1 MEQKMDMGL
10 VRKVDIDHEM
20 QQSFLD
26 YSMSVIVSR
35 ALPDARDG
43 LKPVQR
49 RLLYAM
55 YDMGIRPDSTYK
67 KSARIVGEV
76 LGKYHP
82 HGDQAVYEA
91 MARMAQD
98 FSMRYPIIDGQ
109 GNFGSVDGDPPA
121 AMRYT
126 EGRITPFALDIINQ
140 LDRQTVD
147 FAANFDDTLK
157 EPAVLPAAIPN
168 LLVNG
173 AIGIAVGMATNI
185 PPHNLGEVIDALK
198 YLLDHWTKLEDVT
211 VGDLMQFIQGPDFPT
226 GGIILQEHEQNDILS
241 AYATGKGRIT
251 LRGRVQTEEMARG
264 KSRIIVTELPF
275 MVNKAALIE
284 RIAELSREG
293 GLEGL
298 ADLRDET
305 DRHGMRVVIELAKS
319 GDLEKVLSDLFKKTP
334 LQVTYGINLLALVN
348 GEPRL
353 LTLKH
358 ALKAYLEHRLEV
370 VKRRSEYDL
379 ARAQERLHI
388 LEGLRIALKNL
399 DEIIALI
406 RGSADSDQAKIKL
419 VKRYKLSTL
428 QAQAIL
434 DLPLKRL
441 ASLER
446 KKIDLEYK
454 ELLEQVK
461 NLQGLL
467 KSEVKRRQMVIE
479 ELSAI
484 KSKYTDRRRTQIVKL
499 QQGKVLSALPVLN
512 DVIADEKVW
521 VSLSA
526 ENRIGKFREQ
536 NPPRLGGKNAPKL
549 MLGCHSNQVLYAVNQ
564 IGKCAAL
571 NMQAIPFEENGE
583 GGIPVVK
590 LAAFGENDRIVAMLA
605 LPGNRAVLQDAT
617 ILTVTSAGM
626 VKRSSV
632 GELPGPAAD
641 LFTLVKVNDG
651 DELLDVQLVRG
662 EPEVLVISQKGMG
675 IRFGLQE
682 VRVMGLAATGVNA
695 MKLSP
700 GDGVV
705 SLIQLPSKGELL
717 AVASD
722 GLGWR
727 FEGEAFPLQ
736 GRYGAG
742 VIGFKLAATSR
753 ITGVVFGKKN
763 SQVSLHCKKAAAK
776 VVRIDE
782 IPAGKRA
789 TAGKKVIELK
799 PNDEIARM
807 VICKDFVEIREAKP
821 ATKRSKPTR

>member
-1 MEQKMDMGL
+1 MDMGL

-55 YDMGIRPDSTYK
+55 YDMGIRPDSSYK

-98 FSMRYPIIDGQ
+98 FSMRYPIVDGQ

-126 EGRITPFALDIINQ
+126 EGRITPFALDMINQ

-147 FAANFDDTLK
+147 FVANFDDTLK
-157 EPAVLPAAIPN
+157 EPVVLPAAIPN

-198 YLLDHWTKLEDVT
+198 YLLEHWTKLDDVT

-226 GGIILQEHEQNDILS
+226 GGLILQEHEQNDILA

-264 KSRIIVTELPF
+264 RSRIIVTELPF
-275 MVNKAALIE
+275 MVNKSALIE

-293 GLEGL
+293 ELEGL

-305 DRHGMRVVIELAKS
+305 DRHGMRIVIELGKT
-319 GDLEKVLSDLFKKTP
+319 GDIEKVLSGLFKKTP
-334 LQVTYGINLLALVN
+334 LQITYSINLLALVN

-406 RGSADSDQAKIKL
+406 RSSADSDQAKSKL
-419 VKRYKLSTL
+419 IKRYKLSQV

-446 KKIDLEYK
+446 KKIELEYK

-461 NLQGLL
+461 ALQGLL
-467 KSEVKRRQMVIE
+467 KSEAKRRQVVIE
-479 ELSAI
+479 ELALIQSRYA
-484 KSKYTDRRRTQIVKL
+484 DRRRTQIVKL
-499 QQGKVLSALPVLN
+499 KKGKAVAELPVLSE
-512 DVIADEKVW
+512 VMADEKLW
-521 VSLSA
+521 ITLSSDD
-526 ENRIGKFREQ
+526 RIGKFREQ
-536 NPPRLGGKNAPKL
+536 NVPRLGGKNAPKL
-549 MLGCHSNQVLYAVNQ
+549 MLACHSSQTLYLVSQ

-571 NMQAIPFEENGE
+571 NMQAIPYVENDTE
-583 GGIPVVK
+583 GIPFAK
-590 LAAFGENDRIVAMLA
+590 LATFAEGDSITAIFALA
-605 LPGNRAVLQDAT
+605 SKDGRMAEAT

-626 VKRSSV
+626 VKRSAV
-632 GELPGPAAD
+632 AELPGPTAD
-641 LFTLVKVNDG
+641 LFTLVKVNEG
-651 DELLDVQLVRG
+651 DELLDVHLVSG
-662 EPEVLVISQKGMG
+662 EPEVLVISEKGMG

-682 VRVMGLAATGVNA
+682 VRVMGLVASGVNA
-695 MKLSP
+695 MKLSA
-700 GDGVV
+700 GDKVAA
-705 SLIQLPSKGELL
+705 LIALTGKGELL

-727 FEGEAFPLQ
+727 LDGESFPLQ

-742 VIGFKLAATSR
+742 VIGFKLAPASR
-753 ITGVVFGKKN
+753 IAGTAFGKKN
-763 SQVSLHCKKAAAK
+763 SQASLHCKKAAAK

-789 TAGKKVIELK
+789 SAGKKVIELK
-799 PNDEIARM
+799 PNDGVVRM
-807 VICKDFVEIREAKP
+807 VVCKDFVEIKEAKP
-821 ATKRSKPTR
+821 AARRGKRTT